1 MGYCTKDDL
10 LTKIPEDYLTDL
22 ADDDGD
28 GIIEDSVV
36 NEAIEQASA
45 EIDAYVGSRYP
56 TPLSS
61 VPKIIKKLCID
72 IAIYNLHLR
81 SDKVTD
87 AWKDVYKNAVEL
99 LKAISKGDITLGVKV
114 KSESTGFKVSAR
126 ERLFGNIFEEML

>member
-10 LTKIPEDYLTDL
+10 LTKIPADYLVDL

-28 GIIEDSVV
+28 GQVDDTVI

-45 EIDAYVGSRYP
+45 EIDTYLGSRYS

-61 VPKIIKKLCID
+61 VPKIVKKLCID
-72 IAIYNLHLR
+72 IVLYNLHLR

-87 AWKDVYKNAVEL
+87 AWKDTYKNAVEL
-99 LKAISKGDITLGVKV
+99 LKAIAKGDVTIGVEV
-114 KSESTGFKVSAR
+114 EPESTGFKVLTR
-126 ERLFGNIFEEML
+126 EKMFGNIFEEMI

>member
-1 MGYCTKDDL
+1 MGYCTKDEL

-28 GIIEDSVV
+28 GIVEDSIV

-99 LKAISKGDITLGVKV
+99 LKAIAKGDITLGVQA